1 MKKIVA
7 LLGCVLVLT
16 SCVNE
21 TQVNNPAFQA
31 KLNDINW
38 KAQETSLTIGANG
51 GLILTAL
58 RGNEK
63 LVLTTSSA
71 NRGTYI
77 LGTTNQANFGSY
89 TLTSGNTSQ
98 AFSTGAY
105 PGPAFLTR
113 KLTSGNAYTN
123 DDSALTSGGSG
134 TGLVFKITVNN
145 IGAIATDT
153 VKARGANYIAGDI
166 VTVEG
171 GNNNATFRVMN
182 TQQSNGEIVIEEI
195 ENGTYTGSFK
205 LNAVDANGQVI
216 TFSQG
221 IFYRIPVN

>member
-31 KLNDINW
+31 KLNDIDW
-38 KAQETSLTIGANG
+38 RSQETSITIGANG
-51 GLILTAL
+51 GLIITAI

-63 LVLTTSSA
+63 IVLTTSSA
-71 NRGTYI
+71 NPGTYI
-77 LGTTNQANFGSY
+77 LGSTNQANFGTY
-89 TLTSGNTSQ
+89 TLTAGPDSQ
-98 AFSTGAY
+98 SYTTGAY

-113 KLTSGNAYTN
+113 KLTPGNAYTN
-123 DDSALTSGGSG
+123 NTSALTSGGSG
-134 TGLVFKITVNN
+134 AGLVFKITVNG
-145 IGAIATDT
+145 IGAIVTDT
-153 VKARGANYIAGDI
+153 VKARGANYLAGDI
-166 VTVEG
+166 VTVDG
-171 GNNNATFRVMN
+171 GNNNATFRVVN
-182 TQQSNGEIVIEEI
+182 TQQSNGEVVIEEV

-205 LNAVDANGQVI
+205 LNAVDVNGQVV

-221 IFYRIPVN
+221 IFYRIPLN